1 MFRDSSRS
9 RLTLLAL
16 VAAAVVLLVLDGRA
30 GTDPVVGTA
39 RAGAELAFA
48 PIAGGVSRV
57 AEPVAAVYEGV
68 RQGPEAA
75 ERIAELEEANA
86 ELESE
91 LRSAELD
98 EGRAEQ
104 LDDLLHLSGLGEY
117 EIVPAQAITH
127 VTSQGY
133 EHTVTLDVGTGSGI
147 EKDMTVVNGQGLVG
161 KVVQAGQRTSTVRL
175 ATDHDSS
182 VGARLEGSGKIGVA
196 GGARV
201 PGGPEADLTY
211 ELFDMEA
218 PIEPGDRIVTLGSHE
233 GAPFVPGVP
242 IGTVEEVHVSP
253 GALSRI
259 AAIEPAVDHASL
271 DAVGVVV
278 GGPDDDPRD
287 SLLPP
292 EPDPEGDR

>member
-1 MFRDSSRS
+1 MFRDSPRS
-9 RLTLLAL
+9 RLILLAL

-30 GTDPVVGTA
+30 GTDPVTGTA

-57 AEPVAAVYEGV
+57 TAPVATAYEAV

-98 EGRAEQ
+98 QGRAEQ
-104 LDDLLHLSGLGEY
+104 LDDLLHLSGLGGY
-117 EIVPAQAITH
+117 EIVPARAVTH
-127 VTSQGY
+127 VTAQGY
-133 EHTVTLDVGTGSGI
+133 EHTATLDVGTASGV

-161 KVVQAGQRTSTVRL
+161 KVVQAGKRTSTVQL

-196 GGARV
+196 GGAQV

-218 PIEPGDRIVTLGSHE
+218 RIEPGDRIVTLGSHE
-233 GAPFVPGVP
+233 GVPFVPGVP
-242 IGTVEEVHVSP
+242 VGTVEEVHVSP
-253 GALSRI
+253 GALSRV
-259 AAIEPAVDHASL
+259 AAVEPAVDHASL
-271 DAVGVVV
+271 DTVGVVV
-278 GGPDDDPRD
+278 GGPEDDPRD

>member
-16 VAAAVVLLVLDGRA
+16 VAAAVVLLALDGRP
-30 GTDPVVGTA
+30 GSDPVTGTA

-48 PIAGGVSRV
+48 PVAGGVGHV
-57 AEPVAAVYEGV
+57 ADPVTGLYQGIKE
-68 RQGPEAA
+68 GPEAA
-75 ERIAELEEANA
+75 DRIAELEEANA

-91 LRSAELD
+91 LEAAALD
-98 EGRAEQ
+98 EDRADQ

-117 EIVPAQAITH
+117 EIVPARAITH

-133 EHTVTLDVGTGSGI
+133 AHTATLDAGTRSGV
-147 EKDMTVVNGQGLVG
+147 EKNMTVVNGQGLVG
-161 KVVQAGQRTSTVRL
+161 KVTEAGPRTSTVL
-175 ATDHDSS
+175 LTTDHNSS

-196 GGARV
+196 GGGKV
-201 PGGPEADLTY
+201 PGAPEADLTY
-211 ELFDMEA
+211 ELFDMETQ
-218 PIEPGDRIVTLGSHE
+218 IEPGDRIVTLGSHD

-253 GALSRI
+253 GALSRV
-259 AAIEPAVDHASL
+259 ASIEPAVDHASL
-271 DAVGVVV
+271 DTVGVVV
-278 GGPDDDPRD
+278 DSPAGDPRD

-292 EPDPEGDR
+292 KPDREEDR

>member
-1 MFRDSSRS
+1 MLRDSSRS

-16 VAAAVVLLVLDGRA
+16 VAAAVVLMALDGRT
-30 GTDPVVGTA
+30 GSDPVTGSA

-48 PIAGGVSRV
+48 PIAGGMTRV
-57 AEPVAAVYEGV
+57 IEPVAAVYEGI

-91 LRSAELD
+91 LRSAQLD

-104 LDDLLHLSGLGEY
+104 LDDLLHLSSLGEY

-127 VTSQGY
+127 VTAQGY
-133 EHTVTLDVGTGSGI
+133 EHTATLDVGTDSGV
-147 EKDMTVVNGQGLVG
+147 EKNMTVVNGQGLVG
-161 KVVQAGQRTSTVRL
+161 KVIQAGARTSTVRL
-175 ATDHDSS
+175 ATDHNSS

-201 PGGPEADLTY
+201 PGAPDADLTY

-218 PIEPGDRIVTLGSHE
+218 RIEPGDRIVTLGSHE
-233 GAPFVPGVP
+233 GVPFVPGVP

-253 GALSRI
+253 GALSRTM
-259 AAIEPAVDHASL
+259 AIEPAVDRAAL

-278 GGPDDDPRD
+278 GGPAEDPRD

-292 EPDPEGDR
+292 KPDPEGDR